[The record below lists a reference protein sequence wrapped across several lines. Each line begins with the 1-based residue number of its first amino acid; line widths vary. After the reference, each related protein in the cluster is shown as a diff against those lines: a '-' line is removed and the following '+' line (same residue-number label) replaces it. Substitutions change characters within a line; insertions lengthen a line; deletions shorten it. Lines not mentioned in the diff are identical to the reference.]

1 MPAGTDFQS
10 GLIWSNSLPSWQRD
24 YYSLL
29 LLETLRTK
37 SILVPYTQVKED
49 FSAANSGVVVMT
61 EVYDTEPD
69 WSALTESN
77 VWLRG
82 AGLDSRTVRLQLE
95 IHGDILKFS
104 DYNEI
109 VQYVNKG
116 DMKGLV
122 RDKIGQ
128 NQVDYLDLLARQA
141 FLSHPN
147 PYRYTNGSLVANGH
161 RHDILATDLFDPDMC
176 EVVRVHL
183 EENEIPGVA
192 NVQDAAGQ
200 AIVCTT
206 TPRVLK
212 DIRTAAGSKWLEVQE
227 YASSVRKFNGEVGMW
242 AGVRFVKTNR
252 LAMRNYG
259 AVVNEDT
266 LAAATVV
273 GQGAAATVD
282 SVYSVG
288 QSNATRWITVHDE
301 SGFSAG
307 QYITIS
313 AAGAHLTGVA
323 PSEVDGTQETRR
335 IVSVSTG
342 KLVLDKPLLKPH
354 AEDDWVTTGRTVHA
368 SIFHGGPGVAFG
380 IGERP
385 GVIMPPKYDD
395 LMMVNRYGWR
405 GFLKMQVFRPEYFE
419 VIETAGSTD

>member
-128 NQVDYLDLLARQA
+128 NQVDY
-141 FLSHPN
+141 
-147 PYRYTNGSLVANGH
+147 
-161 RHDILATDLFDPDMC
+161 
-176 EVVRVHL
+176 
-183 EENEIPGVA
+183 
-192 NVQDAAGQ
+192 
-200 AIVCTT
+200 
-206 TPRVLK
+206 
-212 DIRTAAGSKWLEVQE
+212 
-227 YASSVRKFNGEVGMW
+227 
-242 AGVRFVKTNR
+242 R
-252 LAMRNYG
+252 L
-259 AVVNEDT
+259 
-266 LAAATVV
+266 
-273 GQGAAATVD
+273 
-282 SVYSVG
+282 
-288 QSNATRWITVHDE
+288 
-301 SGFSAG
+301 
-307 QYITIS
+307 
-313 AAGAHLTGVA
+313 
-323 PSEVDGTQETRR
+323 
-335 IVSVSTG
+335 
-342 KLVLDKPLLKPH
+342 
-354 AEDDWVTTGRTVHA
+354 
-368 SIFHGGPGVAFG
+368 
-380 IGERP
+380 
-385 GVIMPPKYDD
+385 
-395 LMMVNRYGWR
+395 
-405 GFLKMQVFRPEYFE
+405 
-419 VIETAGSTD
+419 